1 MLIPFLGMLERTVSN
16 PDIDASRNKDTQDM
30 ISGLLQVILV
40 KVGSNVDSQIGEKI
54 VQLLVMIFQ
63 SLKRVTENGLIAYS
77 GLCQGLK
84 NRVNVKDFGQY
95 ILWAL
100 EGDDEECAR
109 VACGIISDIASALE
123 DKVSVYLTSFV
134 PPVLKILMSE
144 THDRK
149 TKLQALMSLGDL
161 CIYAGIP
168 FCQLYL
174 HDTLKI
180 LETAG

>member
-1 MLIPFLGMLERTVSN
+1 MLERTVSN